1 MLSEF
6 TKKYKEI
13 SFNLYANPM
22 IKKPICAVLFFLM
35 FAFLD
40 CSKQFNFKKNSDLI
54 IKELYYESWIS
65 GVKGGE
71 SGFNIHLTLEKKL
84 EKNLEI
90 QGIYFKQYYCELG
103 NTKENQYL
111 GHITTGSNREANS
124 EVVPVVS
131 DEVETTNLPFV
142 LEGDDAVLVY
152 VERKKIRYLKLLLIE
167 REMKSLP
174 M

>member
-40 CSKQFNFKKNSDLI
+40 CSNQFNFKKNSDLI

-65 GVKGGE
+65 GVKGAE

-90 QGIYFKQYYCELG
+90 QGIYFKQYYCQLD
-103 NTKENQYL
+103 NTKGNQYL
-111 GHITTGSNREANS
+111 GHITIGSNSKANS
-124 EVVPVVS
+124 ATVVS
-131 DEVETTNLPFV
+131 DQLETTNIPFF
-142 LEGDDAVLVY
+142 LEGDHAMLVY
-152 VERKKIRYLKLLLIE
+152 LERKKIKYLKLLLIE